1 MNTNPHFVQEIRQY
15 ARKLV
20 RELDV
25 IKGSFQD
32 TGFSFS
38 QGHTL
43 VETGQHKILN
53 QAELSNILL
62 TDKANVSR
70 TVSGLLEEGY
80 MKTEKVQHDHRQ
92 KLLTL
97 TEKGQKAL
105 EKIDRAAN
113 TRFEAALEQLSAQE
127 QQIVL
132 QGMQLFS
139 KALHRSRVQR
149 EFTIRVVKPED
160 NEIVARVIREVM
172 TEFACVGQGYSIN
185 DPEVENIYEAYHN
198 DRSAF
203 FVLTRQAVVVGCG
216 GIGPLTGGDAT
227 VCELKKMYFL
237 PEARGF
243 GLGQKFIGICLE
255 KAKALG
261 YQQCYLETVRRMWQ
275 ANLVYEKMG
284 FKSLEKPLGDTG
296 HTSTEV
302 WMVRELYEKA

>member
-1 MNTNPHFVQEIRQY
+1 MNTSLHFVQEIRHY

-70 TVSGLLEEGY
+70 TVNGLLADGF
-80 MKTEKVQHDHRQ
+80 MKTEKAKGDHRQ

-105 EKIDRAAN
+105 EKIDKAAN
-113 TRFEAALEQLSAQE
+113 TRFEAALEQLSEQE

-132 QGMQLFS
+132 QGMQLFG

-149 EFTIRVVKPED
+149 DFEIRQIAPVD

-172 TEFACVGQGYSIN
+172 TEFACVGEGYSIN

-198 DRSAF
+198 NRAAF
-203 FVLTRQAVVVGCG
+203 FVLTRQSMVVGCG
-216 GIGPLTGGDAT
+216 GIGHLVGGDPS

-243 GLGQKFIGICLE
+243 GLGQKFIGACLE
-255 KAKALG
+255 KAKTLG
-261 YQQCYLETVRRMWQ
+261 YEKCYLETVRRMWQ

-284 FKSLEKPLGDTG
+284 FKSLPKPLGNTG
-296 HTSTEV
+296 HNSTEV
-302 WMVRELYEKA
+302 WMVRKL